1 MKRILFIT
9 YWPFE
14 NEASNGI
21 CKKIRGQAEAL
32 SSFGM
37 QVDLT
42 YMKNGNMMVLAD
54 GKGVQAGRPGL
65 SSAKNA
71 GQPPAQTAFE
81 KERTHVDGVYI
92 RYALRTPGFWGCCGI

>member
-21 CKKIRGQAEAL
+21 CKKIRAQAEAL

-42 YMKNGNMMVLAD
+42 YMKNGNMMLNSEQSFRNR
-54 GKGVQAGRPGL
+54 K
-65 SSAKNA
+65 
-71 GQPPAQTAFE
+71 TALFNCL
-81 KERTHVDGVYI
+81 KKIYCTVFHY
-92 RYALRTPGFWGCCGI
+92 L

>member
-21 CKKIRGQAEAL
+21 CKKIRAQAEAL

-42 YMKNGNMMVLAD
+42 
-54 GKGVQAGRPGL
+54 
-65 SSAKNA
+65 
-71 GQPPAQTAFE
+71 
-81 KERTHVDGVYI
+81 
-92 RYALRTPGFWGCCGI
+92 